1 MEEIMSITKT
11 RFIGKIAKNGGIKKK
26 EAKKEVELF
35 LDTLVECL
43 KEDKT
48 VKFNGFGKFE
58 VKTVKEKI
66 GRNPQNG
73 DIHIVPEHKKV
84 KFYASEMLSKNME

>member
-1 MEEIMSITKT
+1 MSVNKSA
-11 RFIGKIAKNGGIKKK
+11 FIERLAKNGGIKKK
-26 EAKKEVELF
+26 AAKREVELF
-35 LDTLVECL
+35 IDTLIEAL
-43 KEDKT
+43 EEEGA
-48 VKFNGFGKFE
+48 VKFTGFGRFE

-66 GRNPQNG
+66 GRNPKNG